1 MTLETRNLY
10 TTPPIMSPSQ
20 ETSKSKHWSCKYCK
34 KSGATVSCQAK
45 GCKACYHFPCGVKAG
60 CLYQYTGSYASYCR
74 IHRDSQA
81 LDKNNIS
88 KELDCVV
95 CFGSVAKGVTDPGRL
110 ACPGCGRNFH
120 TTCLQRMARAS
131 GSECF
136 KCPHGN
142 NNDKFLAGMR
152 SGGIDVPDKVTDR
165 EGEENSVFY
174 NHDDLYRQ
182 AKKCSAIACVAN
194 DR

>member
-1 MTLETRNLY
+1 M
-10 TTPPIMSPSQ
+10 
-20 ETSKSKHWSCKYCK
+20 
-34 KSGATVSCQAK
+34 
-45 GCKACYHFPCGVKAG
+45 
-60 CLYQYTGSYASYCR
+60 
-74 IHRDSQA
+74 
-81 LDKNNIS
+81 
-88 KELDCVV
+88 

-131 GSECF
+131 GRECF
-136 KCPHGN
+136 KCPHGY

-152 SGGIDVPDKVTDR
+152 SGGIDVTDKVADR

-194 DR
+194 DREERKLGTKYEVTLCDLGGLNGVHIECEDPDTHKQISPVTSARSPSQSLHARTGSPALQQKKHPLSCLKVN

>member
-1 MTLETRNLY
+1 M
-10 TTPPIMSPSQ
+10 
-20 ETSKSKHWSCKYCK
+20 
-34 KSGATVSCQAK
+34 
-45 GCKACYHFPCGVKAG
+45 
-60 CLYQYTGSYASYCR
+60 
-74 IHRDSQA
+74 
-81 LDKNNIS
+81 
-88 KELDCVV
+88 

-110 ACPGCGRNFH
+110 AFPGCGRNFH

-152 SGGIDVPDKVTDR
+152 SGGIDVTDKVADR

-194 DR
+194 DREERKLGTKYEVTLCDLGGLNGVHIECEDPDTHEPDFSCHECKEPLQSLHARAGSPALQQKKLHLLQLMIMKSLK